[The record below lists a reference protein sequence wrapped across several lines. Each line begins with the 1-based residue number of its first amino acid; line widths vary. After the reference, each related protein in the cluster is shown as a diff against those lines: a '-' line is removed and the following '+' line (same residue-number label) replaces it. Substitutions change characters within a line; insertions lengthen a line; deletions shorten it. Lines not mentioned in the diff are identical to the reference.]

1 MIISESLPVNS
12 VSLANLSNEVIV
24 LPESKKR
31 NPGKSYL
38 GSNRIDT
45 DWNFPGTQA

>member
-1 MIISESLPVNS
+1 MIVSESLPVNS
-12 VSLANLSNEVIV
+12 VSRHIYLNEVIV

-38 GSNRIDT
+38 GSNCIDN
-45 DWNFPGTQA
+45 D